1 MNKTRIN
8 TGIQSIAMLFFF
20 QVSLA
25 QNATASSKI
34 DDSDL
39 KTFWEYFKKQAIK
52 ENYAEIV
59 KMTYFPFAGQ
69 GGNLSKT
76 EFVKDF
82 VFQPYDIEELK
93 NGKLKLPKKSQVQ
106 DWALKKQKNLVSEPV
121 YETLGSGSFYFCK
134 INNHWK
140 FIGLFYGE

>member
-1 MNKTRIN
+1 MKKTRIN
-8 TGIQSIAMLFFF
+8 IWIQSIAMLLFF

-25 QNATASSKI
+25 QNATVIKI

-39 KTFWEYFKKQAIK
+39 KTFWEYFKKQAVK
-52 ENYAEIV
+52 ENYHEIV

-69 GGNLSKT
+69 GGNLSKN

-82 VFQPYDIEELK
+82 KFQDYDIEELK

-106 DWALKKQKNLVSEPV
+106 DWGFKKQKNLVSEPV

-134 INNHWK
+134 INKHWK